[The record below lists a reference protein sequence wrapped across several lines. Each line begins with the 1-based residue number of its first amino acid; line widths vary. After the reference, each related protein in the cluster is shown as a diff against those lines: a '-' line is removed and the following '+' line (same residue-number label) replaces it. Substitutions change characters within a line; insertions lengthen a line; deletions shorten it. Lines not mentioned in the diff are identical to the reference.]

1 MKREKRRRRRR
12 KNTKNYLFR
21 MRETDYDVT
30 FAKKLGAFFNERGS
44 EQERERERALCMI
57 QPYE

>member
-1 MKREKRRRRRR
+1 
-12 KNTKNYLFR
+12 

-44 EQERERERALCMI
+44 GQERER
-57 QPYE
+57 YV